1 MTRGLEVP
9 FRAAEIGVGPEGR
22 RIYHQQLEN
31 HQQTSSEKGLRSVV
45 HNLWAM
51 TLFESQLTS
60 SEGWSKIL
68 RKHRYL
74 H

>member
-51 TLFESQLTS
+51 TPSGS
-60 SEGWSKIL
+60 HI
-68 RKHRYL
+68 RYPANQIFTL
-74 H
+74 